1 MARAEVRGALGLDHE
16 GREGVLAGAD
26 APGLGVLRQRV
37 RGVFPVPA
45 LAFVLLNVPYT
56 EYGVLLLVHT
66 RPVPDALLAPGAVRG
81 HRFWSGAA
89 GAGAQLVGML
99 QLLLAVSAR
108 FVICED
114 RKGGVSDPTRVI
126 LYRPNETA
134 F

>member
-16 GREGVLAGAD
+16 RREGVFAGAD
-26 APGLGVLRQRV
+26 ASSLRVLCQRVCGVL
-37 RGVFPVPA
+37 PVPA

-56 EYGVLLLVHT
+56 EYGVLLLVHA
-66 RPVPDALLAPGAVRG
+66 RPVPDALLTPGAVRG
-81 HRFWSGAA
+81 HRFWSRAA
-89 GAGAQLVGML
+89 GAGAELIGML

-114 RKGGVSDPTRVI
+114 QNGGVSDRTRVI
-126 LYRPNETA
+126 VYLTNKTA